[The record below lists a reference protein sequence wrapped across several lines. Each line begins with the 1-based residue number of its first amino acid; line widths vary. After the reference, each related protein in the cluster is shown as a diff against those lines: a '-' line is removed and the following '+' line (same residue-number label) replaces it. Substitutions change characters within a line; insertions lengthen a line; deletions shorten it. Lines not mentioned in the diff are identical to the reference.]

1 MFSGTLGAPSLLLH
15 QESEGGA
22 RRSIIPKGAGE
33 TGVSWTCFGC
43 ADDDENLQRIR
54 LKQANL
60 LGPSGFVS
68 MDDSELLKQAPNQAA
83 GYPNAVGVLEM
94 GGRDVKP
101 QLTMAT
107 EVGLRAFYDFYR
119 RELGL

>member
-1 MFSGTLGAPSLLLH
+1 MLH

-22 RRSIIPKGAGE
+22 RRSIIIPKGTGE
-33 TGVSWTCFGC
+33 TGVSWTCFC
-43 ADDDENLQRIR
+43 YADDDENLQRIR

-60 LGPSGFVS
+60 LGPSGFMS
-68 MDDSELLKQAPNQAA
+68 MDDSELLMQAHSQAA

-107 EVGLRAFYDFYR
+107 EVGLRAFYDFYDFNR